1 MELFLITQFSLF
13 GNKFLQYSLLLEVDA
28 YNLGFYSRK
37 PLKNS
42 SSVIYPTK
50 GTVSIY
56 FLGGREGKGFSR
68 THAFIPIKDS
78 VAFNLKSESMN
89 Q

>member
-13 GNKFLQYSLLLEVDA
+13 ANKLLQYSLLLEVDA

-56 FLGGREGKGFSR
+56 FLGWEGRQR
-68 THAFIPIKDS
+68 I
-78 VAFNLKSESMN
+78 